1 MTKLGL
7 VLVLNLIGGENNAS
21 FLDQS
26 HNERKQKPKQF
37 RNTFNTQCKIA
48 PVMLL
53 VVHAMETGV
62 SSGCIGHLTGVLG
75 SRTQQWA
82 GLYVAHLFTCFDYLF
97 LIPFCL
103 YRHLSVDY
111 VK

>member
-1 MTKLGL
+1 
-7 VLVLNLIGGENNAS
+7 
-21 FLDQS
+21 
-26 HNERKQKPKQF
+26 
-37 RNTFNTQCKIA
+37 
-48 PVMLL
+48 MLL

-62 SSGCIGHLTGVLG
+62 SSGRIGHLTGVLG

-82 GLYVAHLFTCFDYLF
+82 GLYVAHLFTCFDYLC